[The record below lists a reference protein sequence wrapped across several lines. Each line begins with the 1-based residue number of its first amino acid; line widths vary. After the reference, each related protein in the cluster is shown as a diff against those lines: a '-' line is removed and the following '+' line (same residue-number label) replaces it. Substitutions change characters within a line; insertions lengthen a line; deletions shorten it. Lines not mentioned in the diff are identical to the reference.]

1 MTTLLIVIVV
11 ASVLWLVGFFIFLA
25 VGFPRRGVEDYFAD
39 SAGPGPESL
48 FVCGD
53 EIRSHKDSHQADRV
67 SGSLKRLGAKRLS
80 EALQST
86 GRKTVLLPSEL
97 PKAKK
102 DVLQVLQDVLNK
114 GSDSLPVPQN
124 SAMAVELPTQ

>member
-1 MTTLLIVIVV
+1 MKFVVIKILTKPIEYRVV
-11 ASVLWLVGFFIFLA
+11 SS
-25 VGFPRRGVEDYFAD
+25 D
-39 SAGPGPESL
+39 SE
-48 FVCGD
+48 
-53 EIRSHKDSHQADRV
+53 
-67 SGSLKRLGAKRLS
+67 AKRLS